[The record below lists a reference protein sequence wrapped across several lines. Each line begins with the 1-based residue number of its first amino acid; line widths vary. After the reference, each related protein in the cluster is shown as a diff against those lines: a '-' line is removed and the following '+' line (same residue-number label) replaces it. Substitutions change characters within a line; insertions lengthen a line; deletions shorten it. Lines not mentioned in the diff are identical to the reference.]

1 MSKGKILVV
10 DDDKEI
16 IEILVYNLNKEGF
29 IIQTAQNGEEAI
41 IKAEEFKPDLIL
53 LDVMMPGMDGIE
65 VCYRLRENQEFKK
78 TLIVF
83 SSARSEDFTQLS
95 AFSAGADDYII
106 KPIKPRILISRL
118 NAMLQRHL
126 STETVTKE
134 DVISVSDLVINIDTF
149 SVLKNEVNI
158 PLVKKE
164 FELLT
169 LLVSKPGKVFR
180 REEIIN
186 KVWGTE
192 VIVGDRTI
200 DVHIRKLREKIA
212 PDYFITVKGM
222 GYKFNEEI

>member
-29 IIQTAQNGEEAI
+29 IIQTALNGEEALK
-41 IKAEEFKPDLIL
+41 KAKDFKPDLIL

-65 VCYRLRENQEFKK
+65 VCYLLREIPEFKK

-83 SSARSEDFTQLS
+83 SSARGEDFTQLS
-95 AFSAGADDYII
+95 AYSAGADDYII
-106 KPIKPRILISRL
+106 KPIKPRILVSRL

-126 STETVTKE
+126 TSHSVPVEET
-134 DVISVSDLVINIDTF
+134 INVSDLEINIDTF
-149 SVLKNEVNI
+149 SVTKDKKSVA
-158 PLVKKE
+158 LVKKE

-169 LLVSKPGKVFR
+169 LLASKPGKVFR

-186 KVWGTE
+186 RVWGTE

-212 PDYFITVKGM
+212 PEYFITVKGM
-222 GYKFNEEI
+222 GYKFNEDI